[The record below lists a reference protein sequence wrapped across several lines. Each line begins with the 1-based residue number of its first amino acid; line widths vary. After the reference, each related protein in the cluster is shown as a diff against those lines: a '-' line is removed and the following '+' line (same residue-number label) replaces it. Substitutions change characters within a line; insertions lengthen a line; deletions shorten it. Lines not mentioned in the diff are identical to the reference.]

1 MQLFERYNKAL
12 RLSEDVTILQLN
24 RILDN
29 SFNRLIRRTRIQM
42 RSGKPAADRNMA
54 LLQEFRQLVPAFNP
68 QRTDAYD
75 RVLRGLLRS
84 SQQKGIGV
92 ARDSMREL
100 TPSRRRIGVSIPIEA
115 TVAAAAQSKG
125 YLRRHGET
133 FAETATELVAQGVA
147 EGRPTD
153 VITNDLRLRLG
164 VVKSRADVIA
174 RTESLRAYNNA
185 SNQYYAAN
193 GIDLVMWYATSDD
206 RTCPICNARAGR
218 IYKRVN
224 AQAPCHPRC
233 RCYLA
238 PWDPEIAA
246 IDDTYA
252 ALPRRHRE
260 EVSKV
265 ATVGP
270 ADLNRAAV
278 FEQVAPQP
286 FDTQ

>member
-29 SFNRLIRRTRIQM
+29 SFNRLIRRTRIQI

-92 ARDSMREL
+92 ARDSMRKL

-193 GIDLVMWYATSDD
+193 GIDL
-206 RTCPICNARAGR
+206 PICNARAAR
-218 IYKRVN
+218 IYKR
-224 AQAPCHPRC
+224 AETQAPCHPRC

-246 IDDTYA
+246 IDDDYA
-252 ALPRRHRE
+252 SLPRRHRE

-265 ATVGP
+265 TTVGP
-270 ADLNRAAV
+270 ADLNKASV
-278 FEQVAPQP
+278 FEQFAPQP
-286 FDTQ
+286 LDLT

>member
-1 MQLFERYNKAL
+1 
-12 RLSEDVTILQLN
+12 
-24 RILDN
+24 
-29 SFNRLIRRTRIQM
+29 M
-42 RSGKPAADRNMA
+42 RK
-54 LLQEFRQLVPAFNP
+54 
-68 QRTDAYD
+68 
-75 RVLRGLLRS
+75 
-84 SQQKGIGV
+84 
-92 ARDSMREL
+92 L

-206 RTCPICNARAGR
+206 RTCPICNARAAR
-218 IYKRVN
+218 IYKR
-224 AQAPCHPRC
+224 AETQAPCHPRC

-238 PWDPEIAA
+238 PWDPEIAS
-246 IDDTYA
+246 IDDDYA
-252 ALPRRHRE
+252 SLPRRHRE

-265 ATVGP
+265 TTVGP
-270 ADLNRAAV
+270 ADLNKASV
-278 FEQVAPQP
+278 FEQFAPQP
-286 FDTQ
+286 LDLT